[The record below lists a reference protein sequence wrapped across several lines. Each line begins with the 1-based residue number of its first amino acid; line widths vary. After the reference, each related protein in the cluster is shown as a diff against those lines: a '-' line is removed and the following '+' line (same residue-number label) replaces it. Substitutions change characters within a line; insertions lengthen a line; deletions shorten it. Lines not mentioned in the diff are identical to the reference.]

1 MRLEIK
7 RVIVGGILKLKNNI
21 VFKKLQKT
29 ILKGRNV
36 DKSRYVGEDVKK
48 GHFVVIAEDEE
59 ETKRFV
65 VPLRCLTNPIFMRLL
80 EQAAEK
86 YGFHGDGALVVPCR
100 PNELQ
105 MFLVQQRH
113 EERSFC
119 SNQVMFKCYQRG
131 PSVHFNLKQI
141 ISRGY

>member
-21 VFKKLQKT
+21 VFQKLQKT
-29 ILKGRNV
+29 ILKGRND
-36 DKSRYVGEDVKK
+36 DKSKCVTEDVKK

-119 SNQVMFKCYQRG
+119 SNQVMFKCYQSG